1 MVMNNKSINIYIDF
15 KSPYSYL
22 AIEPSKKFA
31 KDLKL
36 EINWLPYVLDIPGYL
51 GSAKVDNKGK
61 VLESNRNDHQWRRV
75 RYSYMDCRRY
85 ANLRKM
91 TVLGPQKIWNTRLV
105 SIALLW
111 VKKQNPLLVEDFIDH
126 IFLNFW
132 KRELDIENF
141 DIVETIIEKCGI
153 SLSGFKEWE
162 KSAGKKELDVIMN
175 EAHKK
180 GVFGVPSYLVDD
192 ELFWGREQIPLI
204 RAKITGNY
212 EEVI

>member
-1 MVMNNKSINIYIDF
+1 MNNNSISIYIDF

-36 EINWLPYVLDIPGYL
+36 EINWLPYVLDIPEYL

-61 VLESNRNDHQWRRV
+61 VLESSRNDHQWRRV

-91 TVLGPQKIWNTRLV
+91 TVLGPQKIWNTKLV

-111 VKKQNPLLVEDFIDH
+111 IKKQNSLLIEDFIDH
-126 IFLNFW
+126 IYVNFW
-132 KRELDIENF
+132 KRELDIESF

-153 SLSGFKEWE
+153 SQSGFKEWE
-162 KSAGKKELDVIMN
+162 KNSGKNELDAIMN
-175 EAHKK
+175 KAHEK
-180 GVFGVPSYLVDD
+180 GVFGVPSYIIED
-192 ELFWGREQIPLI
+192 ELFWGREQIPLM

-212 EEVI
+212 KAII

>member
-1 MVMNNKSINIYIDF
+1 MNNNSISIYIDF

-36 EINWLPYVLDIPGYL
+36 EINWLPYVLDIPEYL

-61 VLESNRNDHQWRRV
+61 VLESSRNDHQWRRV

-91 TVLGPQKIWNTRLV
+91 TVLGPQKIWNTKLV

-111 VKKQNPLLVEDFIDH
+111 VKKQNSLLIEDFIDH
-126 IFLNFW
+126 IFVNFW

-153 SLSGFKEWE
+153 SQSGFKEWE
-162 KSAGKKELDVIMN
+162 KNSGKNELDAIMN

-180 GVFGVPSYLVDD
+180 GVFGVPSYMIED
-192 ELFWGREQIPLI
+192 ELFWGREQIPLM
-204 RAKITGNY
+204 RAKITDNY
-212 EEVI
+212 KAII

>member
-1 MVMNNKSINIYIDF
+1 MNKRKITIYIDF
-15 KSPYSYL
+15 KSPYTYL
-22 AIEPSKKFA
+22 SISPIKKLA
-31 KDLKL
+31 KELNIKID
-36 EINWLPYVLDIPGYL
+36 WLPYVLDIPEYL

-61 VLESNRNDHQWRRV
+61 VLESSRNDHQWRRV

-91 TVLGPQKIWNTRLV
+91 TVLGPQKIWNTKLV

-111 VKKQNPLLVEDFIDH
+111 VKKQNSLLIEDFIDH
-126 IFLNFW
+126 IFVNFW

-153 SLSGFKEWE
+153 SQSGFKEW
-162 KSAGKKELDVIMN
+162 KKNAGKNELDAIMN

-180 GVFGVPSYLVDD
+180 GVFGVPSYIIED
-192 ELFWGREQIPLI
+192 ELFWGREQIPMIKARL
-204 RAKITGNY
+204 TGNY
-212 EEVI
+212 ENIL

>member
-1 MVMNNKSINIYIDF
+1 MNKRKITIYIDF
-15 KSPYSYL
+15 KSPYTYL
-22 AIEPSKKFA
+22 SISPIKKLA
-31 KDLKL
+31 KELNIKID
-36 EINWLPYVLDIPGYL
+36 WLPYVLDIPEYL

-61 VLESNRNDHQWRRV
+61 VLESSRNDHQWRRV

-91 TVLGPQKIWNTRLV
+91 TVLGPQKIWNTKLV

-111 VKKQNPLLVEDFIDH
+111 VKKQNSLLIEDFIDH
-126 IFLNFW
+126 IFVNFW

-153 SLSGFKEWE
+153 SQSGFKEW
-162 KSAGKKELDVIMN
+162 KKNTGKNELDAIMN

-180 GVFGVPSYLVDD
+180 GVFGVPSYIIED
-192 ELFWGREQIPLI
+192 ELFWGREQIPMIKARL
-204 RAKITGNY
+204 TGNY
-212 EEVI
+212 ENIL

>member
-1 MVMNNKSINIYIDF
+1 MNNNNISIYIDF
-15 KSPYSYL
+15 KSPYTYL
-22 AIEPSKKFA
+22 AIKPSKEFA

-36 EINWLPYVLDIPGYL
+36 KINWLPYVLDIPGYL

-111 VKKQNPLLVEDFIDH
+111 VKKHNPLLVEDFIDH

-180 GVFGVPSYLVDD
+180 GVFGVPSYLVED

>member
-1 MVMNNKSINIYIDF
+1 MNNNSISIYIDF

-180 GVFGVPSYLVDD
+180 GVFGVPSYLVED

>member
-1 MVMNNKSINIYIDF
+1 MIMNNNSISIYIDF

-61 VLESNRNDHQWRRV
+61 VLESDRNDHQWRRV

-85 ANLRKM
+85 ANLRKV

-126 IFLNFW
+126 IFVNFW

-162 KSAGKKELDVIMN
+162 KNAGKKELDVIMN
-175 EAHKK
+175 EAHEK
-180 GVFGVPSYLVDD
+180 GVFGVPSYLIED
-192 ELFWGREQIPLI
+192 ELFWGREQLPLI

>member
-1 MVMNNKSINIYIDF
+1 MNNNSISIYIDF

-36 EINWLPYVLDIPGYL
+36 EINWLPYVLDIPEYL

-91 TVLGPQKIWNTRLV
+91 TVLGPQKIWNTKLV

-111 VKKQNPLLVEDFIDH
+111 VKKQNSLLIEDFIDH
-126 IFLNFW
+126 IFVNFW

-141 DIVETIIEKCGI
+141 DIIEKIIKKCGI
-153 SLSGFKEWE
+153 SQPGFKEW
-162 KSAGKKELDVIMN
+162 KKNAGKNELDAIMN
-175 EAHKK
+175 RAHEK
-180 GVFGVPSYLVDD
+180 GVFGVPSYIIED
-192 ELFWGREQIPLI
+192 ELFWGREQIPLM
-204 RAKITGNY
+204 RAKITGNCKA
-212 EEVI
+212 II

>member
-1 MVMNNKSINIYIDF
+1 MNNNTISIYIDF
-15 KSPYSYL
+15 KSPYAYL
-22 AIEPSKKFA
+22 AIKPSKQFA

-36 EINWLPYVLDIPGYL
+36 EINWLPYVLDIPEYL

-180 GVFGVPSYLVDD
+180 GVFGVPSYLVED

>member
-1 MVMNNKSINIYIDF
+1 MNNNIISIYIDF
-15 KSPYSYL
+15 KSPYAYL

-36 EINWLPYVLDIPGYL
+36 KINWLPYVLEIPKFL

-61 VLESNRNDHQWRRV
+61 VIESNRNDHQWRRV
-75 RYSYMDCRRY
+75 RYSYMDARRY
-85 ANLRKM
+85 ANLRKI

-111 VKKQNPLLVEDFIDH
+111 VKKQKPLLVEDFIEH
-126 IFLNFW
+126 IFMNFW

-141 DIVETIIEKCGI
+141 DTVETVIEKCGI
-153 SLSGFKEWE
+153 SQSGFKEWE
-162 KSAGKKELDVIMN
+162 KNAGKNELDEIMN
-175 EAHKK
+175 KANEK
-180 GVFGVPSYLVDD
+180 GVFGVPSYLIED
-192 ELFWGREQIPLI
+192 ELFWGREQIPLM

-212 EEVI
+212 KAII

>member
-1 MVMNNKSINIYIDF
+1 MNNNSISIYIDF

-36 EINWLPYVLDIPGYL
+36 EINWLPYVLDIPEYL

-61 VLESNRNDHQWRRV
+61 VLESSRNDHQWRRV

-91 TVLGPQKIWNTRLV
+91 TVLGPQKIWNTKLV

-111 VKKQNPLLVEDFIDH
+111 VKKQNSLLIEDFIDH
-126 IFLNFW
+126 IFVNFW

-153 SLSGFKEWE
+153 SQSGFKEW
-162 KSAGKKELDVIMN
+162 KKNTGKNELDAIMN
-175 EAHKK
+175 EAHEK
-180 GVFGVPSYLVDD
+180 GVFGVPSYIIED
-192 ELFWGREQIPLI
+192 ELFWGREQIPLM

-212 EEVI
+212 KAII

>member
-1 MVMNNKSINIYIDF
+1 MMSKKVLDMYIDF
-15 KSPYSYL
+15 KSPYTYL
-22 AIEPSKKFA
+22 AIKPSKKFA
-31 KDLKL
+31 KDLEL
-36 EINWLPYVLDIPGYL
+36 EINWLPYVLDIPEYL

-111 VKKQNPLLVEDFIDH
+111 VQKQNPLLVEDFIDH
-126 IFLNFW
+126 IFVNFW

-141 DIVETIIEKCGI
+141 DIVETTIEKCGI
-153 SLSGFKEWE
+153 SHSGFKEWE
-162 KSAGKKELDVIMN
+162 KNTGKKELDTIMN
-175 EAHKK
+175 KAHEK
-180 GVFGVPSYLVDD
+180 GVFGVPSYLIGD

-204 RAKITGNY
+204 RARITGNY
-212 EEVI
+212 EDIL

>member
-1 MVMNNKSINIYIDF
+1 MIMNNNSISIYIDF

-36 EINWLPYVLDIPGYL
+36 EINWLPYVLDIPEYL

-61 VLESNRNDHQWRRV
+61 VLESSRNDHQWRRV

-91 TVLGPQKIWNTRLV
+91 TVLGPQKIWNTKLV

-111 VKKQNPLLVEDFIDH
+111 VKKQNSLLIEDFIDH
-126 IFLNFW
+126 IFVNFW

-153 SLSGFKEWE
+153 SQSGFKEWE
-162 KSAGKKELDVIMN
+162 KNSGKNELDAIMN
-175 EAHKK
+175 GAHEK
-180 GVFGVPSYLVDD
+180 GVFGVPSYIIED
-192 ELFWGREQIPLI
+192 ELFWGREQIPLM

-212 EEVI
+212 KAII

>member
-1 MVMNNKSINIYIDF
+1 MNNNSISIYIDF

-36 EINWLPYVLDIPGYL
+36 EINWLPYVLDIPEYL

-61 VLESNRNDHQWRRV
+61 VLESSRNDHQWRRV

-91 TVLGPQKIWNTRLV
+91 TVLGPQKIWNTKLV

-111 VKKQNPLLVEDFIDH
+111 VKKQNSLLIEDFIDH
-126 IFLNFW
+126 IFVNFW

-153 SLSGFKEWE
+153 SQSGFKEW
-162 KSAGKKELDVIMN
+162 KKNSGKNELDAIMN
-175 EAHKK
+175 GAHEK
-180 GVFGVPSYLVDD
+180 GVFGVPSYIIED
-192 ELFWGREQIPLI
+192 ELFWGREQIPLM

-212 EEVI
+212 KAII

>member
-1 MVMNNKSINIYIDF
+1 MNNNNISIYIDF
-15 KSPYSYL
+15 KSPYTYL
-22 AIEPSKKFA
+22 AIKPSKKFA

-61 VLESNRNDHQWRRV
+61 VLESNRNNHQWRRV

-85 ANLRKM
+85 ANLRKV

-126 IFLNFW
+126 IFVNFW

-141 DIVETIIEKCGI
+141 DIVEAIIEKCGI
-153 SLSGFKEWE
+153 SQSGFKEW
-162 KSAGKKELDVIMN
+162 KKDTGKNELDAIMN
-175 EAHKK
+175 EAHEK
-180 GVFGVPSYLVDD
+180 GVFGVPSYMIED
-192 ELFWGREQIPLI
+192 ELFWGREQIPLM
-204 RAKITGNY
+204 RAKIKGNY
-212 EEVI
+212 KAII

>member
-1 MVMNNKSINIYIDF
+1 MNNNSISIYIDF

-36 EINWLPYVLDIPGYL
+36 EINWLPYVLDIPEYL

-61 VLESNRNDHQWRRV
+61 VLKSSRNDHQWRRV

-91 TVLGPQKIWNTRLV
+91 TVLGPQKIWNTKLV

-111 VKKQNPLLVEDFIDH
+111 VKKQNSLLIEDFIDH
-126 IFLNFW
+126 IFVNFW

-153 SLSGFKEWE
+153 SQSGFKEW
-162 KSAGKKELDVIMN
+162 KKNSGKNELDAIMN
-175 EAHKK
+175 GAHEK
-180 GVFGVPSYLVDD
+180 GVFGVPSYIIED
-192 ELFWGREQIPLI
+192 ELFWGREQIPLM

-212 EEVI
+212 KAII

>member
-1 MVMNNKSINIYIDF
+1 MNNNSISIYIDF

-36 EINWLPYVLDIPGYL
+36 EINWLPYVLDIPEYL

-61 VLESNRNDHQWRRV
+61 VLKSSRNDHQWRRV

-91 TVLGPQKIWNTRLV
+91 TVLGPQKIWNTKLV

-111 VKKQNPLLVEDFIDH
+111 VKKQNSLLIEDFIDH
-126 IFLNFW
+126 IFVNFW

-153 SLSGFKEWE
+153 SQSGFKEWE
-162 KSAGKKELDVIMN
+162 KNAGKNELDAIMN
-175 EAHKK
+175 GAHEK
-180 GVFGVPSYLVDD
+180 GVFGVPSYIIED
-192 ELFWGREQIPLI
+192 ELFWGREQIPLM

-212 EEVI
+212 KAII